1 MIVKAKI
8 QGYNEWLFWEEF
20 PQQKNSSTQLSEKYI
35 SITKSPIQIE
45 TYQIL
50 SPGFFILHAEMSFS
64 EEIAIR
70 SEIDSEAIV
79 CQFIL
84 PKSEQKNH
92 INFSK
97 HNIRYVPSATD
108 SYTIPA
114 QGEFIY
120 FLVILTKAYYE
131 QLAQINSNLHESF
144 WEKIALGNRVS
155 MVEEDLQV
163 TTEMKH
169 VIDDIKKTTTK
180 KELKLMYLNAKLLEL
195 LIYQFE
201 QFSLCESDHE
211 AYLKDEDITKLEEVI
226 TILKAQFVT
235 PPTHRQLSK
244 QVLLNEF
251 KLRSGFKKYYGTTIH
266 NYITRLRMEEAK
278 RLILSEHKNMYEI
291 GSSVGFK
298 HQASF
303 THAFK
308 KYYGILPSE
317 IKGKN

>member
-8 QGYNEWLFWEEF
+8 QGYNEWLFWEEI
-20 PQQKNSSTQLSEKYI
+20 PEQIEATPQLSEKYI
-35 SITKSPIQIE
+35 SITKAPIHIE

-64 EEIAIR
+64 EQIEIT
-70 SEIDSEAIV
+70 SEIDNEAIV

-84 PKSEQKNH
+84 PKSEQKNKF
-92 INFSK
+92 NYSK

-108 SYTIPA
+108 HYSIPA
-114 QGEFIY
+114 RGEFIY

-144 WEKIALGNRVS
+144 WEKIELGNRVS
-155 MVEEDLQV
+155 MVDEDLLV
-163 TTEMKH
+163 TAEMKQ
-169 VIDDIKKTTTK
+169 VIEDIKKTNSK
-180 KELKLMYLNAKLLEL
+180 RELKQMYLNAKLLEL

-201 QFSLCESDHE
+201 QFSLGEKDEESS
-211 AYLKDEDITKLEEVI
+211 LKDEDIRKLEEVMH
-226 TILKAQFVT
+226 ILKTQFVN
-235 PPTHRQLSK
+235 PPTHKQLSK
-244 QVLLNEF
+244 QVLINEF

-278 RLILSEHKNMYEI
+278 RLIIAEHKNMYEI
-291 GSSVGFK
+291 GSLVGFK

-317 IKGKN
+317 INRK